1 MVLTPSLGK
10 LGPNYKAY
18 QPVVTPTKM
27 LGEVPYS
34 GKILREKTFHELI
47 KNTIFVEET
56 FANSH
61 KTAKFAK
68 VSCHTVVCML
78 LVTDNTINT
87 YNYRPL
93 YVNWLQFS

>member
-1 MVLTPSLGK
+1 
-10 LGPNYKAY
+10 
-18 QPVVTPTKM
+18 M

-47 KNTIFVEET
+47 KNTIYVEET
-56 FANSH
+56 FVNSH

-68 VSCHTVVCML
+68 KFSPLKVSCHTVACTL